1 MMNLKGECKET
12 GGHLSP
18 GPMSGDSYNQRLFSG
33 NWRSSLHLSRFY
45 WLKEKLR
52 EFKLQPVRMIELG
65 CHDGK
70 TIEFLEDQPKEYLG
84 LDANWEGGL
93 DLGRVKWKDAPHL
106 RFQHCIKP
114 SDIPLPTVPYDVGI
128 CMETLEHIPPDLV
141 LPYLKKLSELIE
153 GFLFI
158 TVPIER
164 GVAFFLK
171 HGLKKVLRMRD
182 DKFEDGEF
190 MNCVMGRLDKVKRL
204 EHKGF
209 DDRLFVEQVRQYF
222 EVISISGVF
231 PRLPVLSMN
240 LTLGIVAK
248 TKTLR

>member
-1 MMNLKGECKET
+1 MNVKAEYKET
-12 GGHLSP
+12 LQHPPSRQIL
-18 GPMSGDSYNQRLFSG
+18 GDSYNQRLFSG

-45 WLKEKLR
+45 WLKKKMQELN
-52 EFKLQPVRMIELG
+52 LQRPRIIELG

-70 TIEFLEDQPKEYLG
+70 TIEFLGGDPKEYLG

-93 DLGRVKWKDAPHL
+93 DLGRMKWKNFPHL
-106 RFQHCIKP
+106 RFQECIKP
-114 SDIPLPTVPYDVGI
+114 SDIPLPTVPYNVGI

-141 LPYLKKLSELIE
+141 LPYLKKLSDVIE

-158 TVPIER
+158 TVPVER

-171 HGLKKVLRMRD
+171 HGLKKLLRMRD
-182 DKFEDGEF
+182 DNFEDGEF
-190 MNCVMGRLDKVKRL
+190 MNCVMGRLDKVKRF

-209 DDRLFVEQVRQYF
+209 DDRLFVEQVREYF
-222 EVISISGVF
+222 DITSVSGVF

-240 LTLGIVAK
+240 LTIGIVAK
-248 TKTLR
+248 TKSLR